1 MHYHYLI
8 VSLLFIS
15 CTRADHAYDAFED
28 SELTTEYNR
37 PYVEATS
44 MSGEGLVRPEFDEET
59 NIRLTNNLREAI
71 NRFSTSPNDPES
83 IIWVARHTAYLWR
96 FNDAIYILTDGIT
109 EFPDD
114 PRFYRHRGHR
124 FITIRAFD
132 KAIDDLTKASQ
143 LIDGLDDII
152 EPDGAPN
159 TSNIPV
165 TTLHYNVYY
174 HLGLAYYLNRD
185 FDAAVNVF
193 RKALQVSQNSDSE
206 ISATDWLYM
215 SLMRAGQVSQA
226 QFLLSITDTSVDV
239 IESESYLN
247 RLRLY
252 KNEISPEEL
261 LSGNNDLDIITQGYG
276 LAQYY
281 LFAGDTD
288 TYREILNKVIDTNY
302 WAAFGYIAAE
312 VDLFYDT
319 HLIPTQ

>member
-1 MHYHYLI
+1 MNG
-8 VSLLFIS
+8 
-15 CTRADHAYDAFED
+15 D
-28 SELTTEYNR
+28 
-37 PYVEATS
+37 
-44 MSGEGLVRPEFDEET
+44 GLVRPEFDKET

-71 NRFSTSPNDPES
+71 TRFTTSPNDPES

-109 EFPDD
+109 EYPED

-124 FITIRAFD
+124 FITVRLFD
-132 KAIDDLTKASQ
+132 KAIDDLIKASH
-143 LIDGLDDII
+143 LIEGLDDFV
-152 EPDGAPN
+152 EADGTPN

-185 FDAAVNVF
+185 FDEAVNLF
-193 RKALQVSQNSDSE
+193 RKALQVSQNSDSV

-215 SLMRAGQVSQA
+215 SLMRSGQESQA
-226 QFLLSITDTSVDV
+226 QYLLSTTDTSVDV

-252 KNEISPEEL
+252 KNEISPDDL
-261 LSGNNDLDIITQGYG
+261 LTGNNDLDIITQGYG
-276 LAQYY
+276 LAQYF
-281 LFAGDTD
+281 LFAGDTVR
-288 TYREILNKVIDTNY
+288 YREILNKVIETNY

-312 VDLFYDT
+312 VDLFYDS
-319 HLIPTQ
+319 HSMPAQ